1 MVKRFST
8 SWFKPW
14 SSTPPERRTKGDVLA
29 AVAIVAVVAVAAA
42 LIWWTS
48 DARATISRPAAS
60 PVPTLKVATALPTS
74 LKQLW
79 AAPSPQTT
87 RPVVVAG
94 VVVTGDGRQVDGR
107 DPVTGAVL
115 WSYARDGDLCG
126 VSAVY
131 QDAVAVYPDA
141 RGCGQVSTINAK
153 TGRRDA
159 TRTSYSDAEVHLS
172 TDGTTVLSYGH
183 SRLEQWRSDMVRMMS
198 WGALDARIKPKVPIQ
213 PLCRLVSAAAS
224 PSAVSVLE
232 SCPGQTSPRLTLLR
246 ADKDEDEPLV
256 KYVNLPGVPND
267 DSARVI
273 AVNGTTTAIYVP
285 TPQPVV
291 NVIDESGTLTVSTLM
306 PKPASP
312 LTASSH
318 PDDDLV
324 TWWTGDSVMVFEA
337 NGLRYKYTVS
347 PTGGQAPVGPATIMA
362 GKLLVPVSTGYD
374 IFDPETGA
382 GVGHLPVTRPPGTAA
397 VVPAVA
403 GNTVLEQRGDTLVAL
418 G

>member
-1 MVKRFST
+1 
-8 SWFKPW
+8 
-14 SSTPPERRTKGDVLA
+14 
-29 AVAIVAVVAVAAA
+29 
-42 LIWWTS
+42 
-48 DARATISRPAAS
+48 
-60 PVPTLKVATALPTS
+60 
-74 LKQLW
+74 
-79 AAPSPQTT
+79 
-87 RPVVVAG
+87 
-94 VVVTGDGRQVDGR
+94 
-107 DPVTGAVL
+107 
-115 WSYARDGDLCG
+115 
-126 VSAVY
+126 
-131 QDAVAVYPDA
+131 
-141 RGCGQVSTINAK
+141 
-153 TGRRDA
+153 
-159 TRTSYSDAEVHLS
+159 
-172 TDGTTVLSYGH
+172 
-183 SRLEQWRSDMVRMMS
+183 MVRMLS

-256 KYVNLPGVPND
+256 KYVQLPGVPND

-285 TPQPVV
+285 KPQPVV

-324 TWWTGDSVMVFEA
+324 TWWTGDSVMVFAA

-374 IFDPETGA
+374 VFDPETGA
-382 GVGHLPVTRPPGTAA
+382 GVGHLPVTRPPSTAA
-397 VVPAVA
+397 IVPAVA
-403 GNTVLEQRGDTLVAL
+403 GSTVLEQRGDTLVAL

>member
-1 MVKRFST
+1 MAKRFT
-8 SWFKPW
+8 MPW
-14 SSTPPERRTKGDVLA
+14 SLTPPERRTKGDVMA
-29 AVAIVAVVAVAAA
+29 AVAIVAVIAVAAA
-42 LIWWTS
+42 LVWWTS

-60 PVPTLKVATALPTS
+60 PVPALKVAKDLPSS

-79 AAPSPQTT
+79 SAPSPKTS

-94 VVVTGDGRQVDGR
+94 SVVTGDGRQVEGR

-115 WSYARDGDLCG
+115 WSYARDADLCG
-126 VSAVY
+126 VTSVY

-141 RGCGQVSTINAK
+141 RGCGQVTTINGK
-153 TGRRDA
+153 TGRRDN
-159 TRTSYSDAEVHLS
+159 TRTSYSDANVHLS
-172 TDGTTVLSYGH
+172 TDGTTVLSYGA
-183 SRLEQWRSDMVRMMS
+183 SRLEQWRSDMVRMLS

-213 PLCRLVSAAAS
+213 PLCRLTSAAAS
-224 PSAVSVLE
+224 ASAVSVLE

-246 ADKDEDEPLV
+246 ADKEEDQPLV
-256 KYVNLPGVPND
+256 KNVQLPGVGDD

-291 NVIDESGTLTVSTLM
+291 NVIDETGTLIASTLM
-306 PKPASP
+306 PKPPSP
-312 LTASSH
+312 LAVTSNAG
-318 PDDDLV
+318 DDLV

-347 PTGGQAPVGPATIMA
+347 AVGGQAPVGPATMMA

-374 IFDPETGA
+374 VFDPQTGA
-382 GVGHLPVTRPPGTAA
+382 GVGHLPVARPPEQAA

-403 GNTVLEQRGDTLVAL
+403 GSTVLEQRGDTLVAL
-418 G
+418 GP

>member
-1 MVKRFST
+1 
-8 SWFKPW
+8 
-14 SSTPPERRTKGDVLA
+14 
-29 AVAIVAVVAVAAA
+29 
-42 LIWWTS
+42 
-48 DARATISRPAAS
+48 
-60 PVPTLKVATALPTS
+60 
-74 LKQLW
+74 
-79 AAPSPQTT
+79 
-87 RPVVVAG
+87 
-94 VVVTGDGRQVDGR
+94 
-107 DPVTGAVL
+107 
-115 WSYARDGDLCG
+115 
-126 VSAVY
+126 
-131 QDAVAVYPDA
+131 
-141 RGCGQVSTINAK
+141 
-153 TGRRDA
+153 
-159 TRTSYSDAEVHLS
+159 
-172 TDGTTVLSYGH
+172 
-183 SRLEQWRSDMVRMMS
+183 MVRMLS

-213 PLCRLVSAAAS
+213 PLCRLVSAKAS

-256 KYVNLPGVPND
+256 KYVQLPGVPND

-285 TPQPVV
+285 KPQPVV

-312 LTASSH
+312 LAVPSYAS
-318 PDDDLV
+318 DDLV

-403 GNTVLEQRGDTLVAL
+403 GSTVLEQRGDTLVAL